1 MLIDMFG
8 HIPVTGEKI
17 AWHGLDFE
25 IVDRDGAR
33 IDKVL
38 ITPVAASEEPGDES
52 G

>member
-1 MLIDMFG
+1 LIDMFG

-17 AWHGLDFE
+17 AWHKLDFE

-38 ITPVAASEEPGDES
+38 ITPKVSNNELDED
-52 G
+52 GG

>member
-1 MLIDMFG
+1 MFG

-17 AWHGLDFE
+17 AWHGLGFE